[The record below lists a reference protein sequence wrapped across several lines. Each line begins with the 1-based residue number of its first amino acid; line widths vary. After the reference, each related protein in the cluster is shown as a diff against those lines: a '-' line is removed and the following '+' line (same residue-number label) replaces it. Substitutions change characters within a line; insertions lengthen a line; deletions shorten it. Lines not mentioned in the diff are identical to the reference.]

1 LGEPG
6 NKKDLAVYPGMT
18 TRPREEM
25 EGDVGN
31 EPSKRYKNSVMDFQ
45 SGWGEF

>member
-1 LGEPG
+1 MLSMSRDPG

-31 EPSKRYKNSVMDFQ
+31 EPSKPEGR
-45 SGWGEF
+45 